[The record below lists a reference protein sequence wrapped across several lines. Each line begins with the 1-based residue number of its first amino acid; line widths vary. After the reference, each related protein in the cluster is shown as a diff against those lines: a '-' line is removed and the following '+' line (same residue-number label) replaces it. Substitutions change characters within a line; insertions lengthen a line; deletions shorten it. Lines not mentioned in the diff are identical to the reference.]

1 MLQMTSQIVY
11 IRRKK
16 ARKSLTVTKREPCA
30 QTSQYAGHAEQMLQF
45 YNTPP
50 PAFGD
55 LKAISQPLGFK
66 SLCLFRNPKV
76 TARDLHSGA

>member
-1 MLQMTSQIVY
+1 
-11 IRRKK
+11 
-16 ARKSLTVTKREPCA
+16 
-30 QTSQYAGHAEQMLQF
+30 MLQF

-55 LKAISQPLGFK
+55 LKAISQPLEFK
-66 SLCLFRNPKV
+66 SLCWFRNPKV